1 MCRSGETSLTAVWEV
16 LLLRWSEAWQHLR
29 GGKLAVGF
37 GIKKEI
43 RDMKMNKLLEL
54 CVMGT
59 LVAVMLAVYPASGYG
74 QEASTPNYV
83 NVLKGYEIKGKIVLQ
98 EPGGVSSNVAVG
110 YGAMVN
116 TSASTN
122 TNTAVGF
129 DALFNNTTGG
139 GNTAIGYAA
148 GNTTNIPTTGSNNTF
163 VGAGSGPS
171 NLTTL
176 NNAAAIGACAQVSAS
191 NALVLGALAGASI
204 CNSSSNTNVGID
216 VGSPSNILT
225 VLQGG
230 GPAIADGWDVYSSR
244 RWKTH
249 IQPLQNALG
258 KVEQLRGVSY
268 DLEKSGKHQIGVIA
282 EEVGEVVPEVVS
294 YEENGKDA
302 RGVDYSR
309 LTALLIEAT
318 KEQQQEI
325 QELRSELRATRE
337 ALQNVQAQVATAQP
351 ALVAAK

>member
-1 MCRSGETSLTAVWEV
+1 M
-16 LLLRWSEAWQHLR
+16 
-29 GGKLAVGF
+29 
-37 GIKKEI
+37 KKEI
-43 RDMKMNKLLEL
+43 RDMKMNNLVEVR
-54 CVMGT
+54 VMAAF
-59 LVAVMLAVYPASGYG
+59 VAVMLAVFPARGYG

-83 NVLKGYEIKGKIVLQ
+83 NALKGYAIAGKIVLV
-98 EPGGVSSNVAVG
+98 EPGGGSSGNLAVG
-110 YGAMVN
+110 YGALLN
-116 TSASTN
+116 TSTSSN
-122 TNTAVGF
+122 SNTAVGF
-129 DALFNNTTGG
+129 NALANNTTGSS
-139 GNTAIGYAA
+139 NTSIGAVA
-148 GNTTNIPTTGSNNTF
+148 GNTTNIPTTGSYNTF
-163 VGAGSGPS
+163 VGAASGPS

-176 NNAAAIGACAQVSAS
+176 SNAAAIGACAQVSAS
-191 NALVLGALAGASI
+191 NAIVLGAIAGAGN
-204 CNSSSNTNVGID
+204 CKPSSNTNVGID

-244 RWKTH
+244 RWKTN

-268 DLEKSGKHQIGVIA
+268 DLEKSGKHEIGVIA

-318 KEQQQEI
+318 KEQQKEI
-325 QELRSELRATRE
+325 QELSSELRVTRA
-337 ALQNVQAQVATAQP
+337 ALQNLQARETTAQP

>member
-1 MCRSGETSLTAVWEV
+1 
-16 LLLRWSEAWQHLR
+16 
-29 GGKLAVGF
+29 
-37 GIKKEI
+37 
-43 RDMKMNKLLEL
+43 MKMNRLVAS
-54 CVMGT
+54 CVMAT
-59 LVAVMLAVYPASGYG
+59 LVAVTLAVYPASGFG
-74 QEASTPNYV
+74 QEPSTPNYV
-83 NVLKGYEIKGKIVLQ
+83 NVLKGYKIQGTIVLQ
-98 EPGGVSSNVAVG
+98 EPGGVPSNVAVG
-110 YGAMVN
+110 EGAMAN
-116 TSASTN
+116 TSASSN

-129 DALFNNTTGG
+129 NALFNNTTGG
-139 GNTAIGYAA
+139 GNTAVGFAA

-176 NNAAAIGACAQVSAS
+176 NNVTAVGACAQVSSS
-191 NALVLGALAGASI
+191 NALVLGALAGT
-204 CNSSSNTNVGID
+204 CGSSTNTNVGID

-244 RWKTH
+244 RWKTN
-249 IQPLQNALG
+249 IQPLQNALA

-268 DLEKSGKHQIGVIA
+268 DLQKSGKHEIGVIA
-282 EEVGEVVPEVVS
+282 EEVGEVLPEVVS
-294 YEENGKDA
+294 YEGNGKDA
-302 RGVDYSR
+302 LGVDYSR

-325 QELRSELRATRE
+325 QELRSELRVTRE
-337 ALQNVQAQVATAQP
+337 QLPNVQAQVAASQP

>member
-1 MCRSGETSLTAVWEV
+1 MNKRKIPDE
-16 LLLRWSEAWQHLR
+16 R
-29 GGKLAVGF
+29 
-37 GIKKEI
+37 KKEI
-43 RDMKMNKLLEL
+43 REMKMNKLVEL
-54 CVMGT
+54 GVMAT
-59 LVAVMLAVYPASGYG
+59 LVALMLTVFPARGYG
-74 QEASTPNYV
+74 QEASVPNYV
-83 NVLKGYEIKGKIVLQ
+83 NAGEGYEIRGKIVLRA
-98 EPGGVSSNVAVG
+98 PGSVSSNNLAAGYEALLGNSEGVG
-110 YGAMVN
+110 DTADGTGALLN
-116 TSASTN
+116 TDGSY
-122 TNTAVGF
+122 NTAVGF
-129 DALFNNTTGG
+129 DALANNTTGG

-148 GNTTNIPTTGSNNTF
+148 GNTTNLATTGSNNTF

-191 NALVLGALAGASI
+191 NALVLGALAGT
-204 CNSSSNTNVGID
+204 CNASSNTNVGID

-230 GPAIADGWDVYSSR
+230 GPAIADGWAVYSSR
-244 RWKTH
+244 RWKTN
-249 IQPLQNALG
+249 IQPLQSALA
-258 KVEQLRGVSY
+258 KVGQLRGVSY
-268 DLEKSGKHQIGVIA
+268 DLEKSGKHEIGVIA

-318 KEQQQEI
+318 KEQQHEI
-325 QELRSELRATRE
+325 QELRSELLATRQT
-337 ALQNVQAQVATAQP
+337 LQKVQTQVAAAQP

>member
-1 MCRSGETSLTAVWEV
+1 MKNGI
-16 LLLRWSEAWQHLR
+16 R
-29 GGKLAVGF
+29 GK
-37 GIKKEI
+37 
-43 RDMKMNKLLEL
+43 KMNNLAEL
-54 CVMGT
+54 CVMAT
-59 LVAVMLAVYPASGYG
+59 LVAVTLTAYSARGYG
-74 QEASTPNYV
+74 QEGSTPAYV
-83 NVLKGYEIKGKIVLQ
+83 NAGKGYEIGGKIVLV
-98 EPGGVSSNVAVG
+98 EPVAPSSDNLAVGYEVLTGASTTAFGDTGVG
-110 YGAMVN
+110 YGALAN
-116 TSASTN
+116 TTTGSYD
-122 TNTAVGF
+122 TAVGF

-148 GNTTNIPTTGSNNTF
+148 GNTTNIPTTGSDNTF

-171 NLTTL
+171 NLSTL
-176 NNAAAIGACAQVSAS
+176 NNATAIGACAQVSAS
-191 NALVLGALAGASI
+191 NALVLGALAGT
-204 CNSSSNTNVGID
+204 CNSSSNTKVGID

-244 RWKTH
+244 RWKTN
-249 IQPLQNALG
+249 IRPLQNALG

-282 EEVGEVVPEVVS
+282 EEVGAVVPEVVS

-337 ALQNVQAQVATAQP
+337 TLQNVQAQVAAAQP
-351 ALVAAK
+351 ALVAEK

>member
-1 MCRSGETSLTAVWEV
+1 MR
-16 LLLRWSEAWQHLR
+16 
-29 GGKLAVGF
+29 
-37 GIKKEI
+37 
-43 RDMKMNKLLEL
+43 MNRLVQL
-54 CVMGT
+54 CVLAILGT
-59 LVAVMLAVYPASGYG
+59 VTLAVYPTRGYG
-74 QEASTPNYV
+74 QEPSTPNYV
-83 NVLKGYEIKGKIVLQ
+83 NVLKGYEITGKIVLQ
-98 EPGGVSSNVAVG
+98 DPGGVSTGNLAVG
-110 YGAMVN
+110 NGALLN
-116 TSASTN
+116 TSTSTN

-129 DALFNNTTGG
+129 DALANNTTGG
-139 GNTAIGYAA
+139 GNTALGYAA

-176 NNAAAIGACAQVSAS
+176 SNASAIGACAQVSAS
-191 NALVLGALAGASI
+191 SALVLGSLAGTCS
-204 CNSSSNTNVGID
+204 SSSNTKVGID
-216 VGSPSNILT
+216 VGNPSNILT

-244 RWKTH
+244 RWKTN

-282 EEVGEVVPEVVS
+282 EEVGAVVPEVVS

-325 QELRSELRATRE
+325 QELRSELQATRQT
-337 ALQNVQAQVATAQP
+337 LQSLQAQVAGAQP
-351 ALVAAK
+351 ASVAAK